1 MNTTRGKNEKR
12 FQFLNRLYEKTGGDE
27 SEPCDLYEIG
37 KELGFDE
44 DSIVKIGYDLYG
56 TGLIKH
62 SPECGTRNKTI
73 WISHK
78 GVLAVESPKNTIIAK
93 YQYLGPVGGI
103 LKGATII
110 VLAYIVL
117 KIIGMSGD

>member
-37 KELGFDE
+37 EELGFDE
-44 DSIVKIGYDLYG
+44 DSIVEIGYYLYG

-78 GVLAVESPKNTIIAK
+78 GVLAVENPKNTIIAK
-93 YQYLGPVGGI
+93 YLGSVGGI
-103 LKGATII
+103 LKGAAIV
-110 VLAYIVL
+110 VLACIVL
-117 KIIGMSGD
+117 KIIGLSGD

>member
-1 MNTTRGKNEKR
+1 MNMTRGKNEKR
-12 FQFLNRLYEKTGGDE
+12 FQFLNRLYEETGGDE

-37 KELGFDE
+37 EELGFDE
-44 DSIVKIGYDLYG
+44 DSIVEIGYYLHG

-62 SPECGTRNKTI
+62 SLRCGNRNKTI

-78 GVLAVESPKNTIIAK
+78 GVLAVENPKNMIIAN
-93 YQYLGPVGGI
+93 YLGSVGGI
-103 LKGATII
+103 LKGTAII

-117 KIIGMSGD
+117 KIIGLSGD

>member
-62 SPECGTRNKTI
+62 SPGFGNRNKTI

-78 GVLAVESPKNTIIAK
+78 GVLAVGNPKNTIIAK
-93 YQYLGPVGGI
+93 YLGSVGGI
-103 LKGATII
+103 LKGAAIV
-110 VLAYIVL
+110 VLACIVL
-117 KIIGMSGD
+117 KIIGLSGD